1 MQICGCKL
9 TTPRRLWFENNH
21 KKTMK
26 FGEFVKNQRIAA
38 GLTLRSFCRQ
48 VGMDASNWSKIE
60 RGVTPPPHDP
70 EFLNRMASLLGL
82 GGDDRV
88 NLADM
93 AAVAR
98 GQLPADFQGDAI
110 QAKLPAFFRAIRG
123 QEYTEEDIGRLVAG
137 VKKLHQA

>member
-1 MQICGCKL
+1 
-9 TTPRRLWFENNH
+9 
-21 KKTMK
+21 MK
-26 FGEFVKNQRIAA
+26 FEFVKDQRIAA

-60 RGVTPPPHDP
+60 SGVTPPTHAP
-70 EFLNRMASLLGL
+70 EFLDRKASLLGL
-82 GGDDRV
+82 NGQERV

-98 GQLPADFQGDAI
+98 GQLPAHFQGDDI

-123 QEYTEEDIGRLVAG
+123 QKYTEEDIARLVAG
-137 VKKLHQA
+137 IK